1 MVSVEHNDPIN
12 EKILAISEDKIEGFV
27 REPFEEIA
35 ERSGVEV
42 DVVMARI
49 GAMLRA
55 GTIRR
60 VRQTLLATN
69 LADGALVAWKV
80 GEDKMDAAFD
90 FMFQRDPFSG
100 HVVLRSTDTLT
111 AGSDYKLWTTVKVPH
126 GFSLEEH
133 CRLLAGKVGAERFRI
148 MPAKGIFTLGVGH
161 VRRKAIEPGSRAD
174 IPAKMIEVRA
184 VELSEREWAVLLA
197 LITGYALFFFISK
210 HVHHVCPACA
220 ASHFDADATRHF
232 SEIAT
237 ALIVALAIHSTTDG
251 LALGIQGE
259 TPGTGATKWSLFSAL
274 CIHKVPEGLALGGL
288 LIGAGLQRAAAV
300 GWVAAV
306 EATTLLGGVIGYFL
320 LTNISMLWLGLIM
333 AHVGGGFIY
342 LATHAVVGEMLKH
355 GKKLVLTS
363 FALGIALIA
372 VLNIGLRLVR

>member
-1 MVSVEHNDPIN
+1 MANALWQVLAAYAFALAGGWVSTSLRLPHSQLCALISFAAGTLLGVTIFA
-12 EKILAISEDKIEGFV
+12 ILPET
-27 REPFEEIA
+27 
-35 ERSGVEV
+35 
-42 DVVMARI
+42 
-49 GAMLRA
+49 LRA
-55 GTIRR
+55 CP
-60 VRQTLLATN
+60 
-69 LADGALVAWKV
+69 WW
-80 GEDKMDAAFD
+80 AAFL
-90 FMFQRDPFSG
+90 G
-100 HVVLRSTDTLT
+100 
-111 AGSDYKLWTTVKVPH
+111 
-126 GFSLEEH
+126 
-133 CRLLAGKVGAERFRI
+133 LA
-148 MPAKGIFTLGVGH
+148 
-161 VRRKAIEPGSRAD
+161 
-174 IPAKMIEVRA
+174 
-184 VELSEREWAVLLA
+184 
-197 LITGYALFFFISK
+197 TGYALFFFISK

-220 ASHFDADATRHF
+220 ASHFDADSTRHF

-259 TPGTGATKWSLFSAL
+259 TPATDATKWSLFSAL
-274 CIHKVPEGLALGGL
+274 CIHKVPEGLALGSL

-306 EATTLLGGVIGYFL
+306 EATTLLGGLIGYCF
-320 LTNISMLWLGLIM
+320 LTNISILWLGLIM